1 MTIRPLSMR
10 RALCAAVLVASV
22 SACEFIDPI
31 TENPNTV
38 PVATLDQLLVST
50 TVNTFDYSLGQP
62 GFVWMQQTDVT
73 ATFNGWSTYELLNLD
88 AEYEYWIAYTGLGG
102 DNTGKS
108 GGGGLNDV
116 RTGIEQAEELDRRTY
131 AGIFKVYEAYLVGTV
146 ASLWGDVA
154 YTEAVT
160 DGIQQPK
167 LDPQRD
173 VYDSLFVVLD
183 EAIADLQSGEGANPG
198 ANDLVFGGDAAKWIA
213 VARTLKARH
222 HLHWVERD
230 GDARYTAAL
239 NEAQQGI
246 RDAGGDW
253 VAPHEDTLDEE
264 NAWWNWG
271 GGTTWVA
278 GEYLMEL
285 LKARSDPRLPYYFS
299 EADGDWAG
307 TYVGSA
313 PGVSAGDPERDA
325 SLIVCAD
332 HSRAGCL
339 GVGFGAR
346 DFDFPNLTCAENY
359 FIIAEAQA
367 ALVNDGAA
375 RTALDDALTCVEE
388 RWVLWGAVVDLS
400 AEKAANDGLTGP
412 ALFDEIMEQK
422 YIAQFLN
429 GDIYNDY
436 KRTCRPQ
443 VTTYNNQVI
452 PGRVYYPEAAELA
465 NPNIPPRSEQ
475 PARNDND
482 PNPCPTGP

>member
-1 MTIRPLSMR
+1 MTIRLLSMR
-10 RALCAAVLVASV
+10 RALCAAVLVASM

-31 TENPNTV
+31 TEDPNTV
-38 PVATLDQLLVST
+38 PVATLDQLLIST
-50 TVNTFDYSLGQP
+50 TVNTFDFSLGQP
-62 GFVWMQQTDVT
+62 GYIWMQQIDETV
-73 ATFNGWSTYELLNLD
+73 AFSGWSTYELLQLD
-88 AEYEYWIAYTGLGG
+88 AEFEYWIVYTGG
-102 DNTGKS
+102 DCCGKS

-116 RTGIEQAEELDRRTY
+116 RTGIEQAEELGRRTY
-131 AGIFKVYEAYLVGTV
+131 AGIFKVYEAYLVGIA

-154 YTEAVT
+154 YSEAVT
-160 DGIQQPK
+160 PGVQQPV

-173 VYDSLFVVLD
+173 VYDALFVVLD

-198 ANDLVFGGDAAKWIA
+198 AADLVFGGDAARWAA
-213 VARTLKARH
+213 VAYTLKARH

-230 GDARYTAAL
+230 GTSRYTSAL

-246 RDAGGDW
+246 RDALGDW
-253 VAPHEDTLDEE
+253 VAPHEDTRDEQ
-264 NAWWNWG
+264 NTWWNWG
-271 GGTTWVA
+271 GGTQWVA
-278 GEYLMEL
+278 GEYLVEL

-313 PGVSAGDPERDA
+313 PGESAGDPSQDA
-325 SLIVCAD
+325 SLVVCAV
-332 HSRAGCL
+332 HSRPGCP

-359 FIIAEAQA
+359 FIIAEAQS

-400 AEKAANDGLTGP
+400 AEKAANDGLTGL
-412 ALFDEIMEQK
+412 ALFDKIMEQK

-429 GDIYNDY
+429 GEIYNDY

-452 PGRVYYPEAAELA
+452 PGRVYYPQDAELA
-465 NPNIPPRSEQ
+465 NPNIPSRSEQ
-475 PARNDND
+475 PDRNDND